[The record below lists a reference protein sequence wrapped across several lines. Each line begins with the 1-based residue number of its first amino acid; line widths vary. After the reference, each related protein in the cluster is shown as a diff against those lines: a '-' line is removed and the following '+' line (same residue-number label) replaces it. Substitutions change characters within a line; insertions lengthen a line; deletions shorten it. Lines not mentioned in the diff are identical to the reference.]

1 MAALIVGVG
10 SLIMIGVV
18 VFLAVGPGGS
28 MATSGAA
35 TPPAAQS
42 GQGSAGAP
50 LALVPVVVL
59 ALGAVAIA
67 ATLAM
72 SRARAMAA
80 RSLGSVSP
88 NRGGVPST
96 PPERGGP
103 RRE

>member
-28 MATSGAA
+28 MATSRSRDA
-35 TPPAAQS
+35 PAAQS

-59 ALGAVAIA
+59 ASAL
-67 ATLAM
+67 
-72 SRARAMAA
+72 
-80 RSLGSVSP
+80 
-88 NRGGVPST
+88 
-96 PPERGGP
+96 
-103 RRE
+103 